1 MTAVYRRETSRY
13 LRNVVKRLQPEAVV
27 LYGSHATDSYGA
39 GSDIDILVVSDRLPM
54 NFLERLRILA
64 ELNRTTA
71 PIEAVGYT
79 RREFSGMLRK
89 RHPTALDVLEE
100 GKILYSRGF
109 MRQMRRRFLKMKQEL
124 GLVKV
129 QSGWDLRRTRTAG

>member
-13 LRNVVKRLQPEAVV
+13 MRNVVKRLQPETVV
-27 LYGSHATDSYGA
+27 LYGSHATDSYGM
-39 GSDIDILVVSDRLPM
+39 GSDIDILVVSDDLPM

-79 RREFSGMLRK
+79 QREFGSMLHR

-100 GKILYSRGF
+100 GKILYDRGF
-109 MRQMRRRFLKMKQEL
+109 MKQMRQRFLKMKREI
-124 GLVKV
+124 GLVRMEP
-129 QSGWDLRRTRTAG
+129 GWDVSQSRTAG